1 MLKKL
6 IEKYYWYKLSKLNL
20 AIIPVQNTIDVLE
33 AERERL
39 FNRVVLAGRN
49 PSSVIKNSL
58 LLEYKSINA
67 RLDTYKAKRT
77 FINYKISVYQ
87 TKIKGVRAQ

>member
-6 IEKYYWYKLSKLNL
+6 IENYYWHKISKLTL
-20 AIIPVQNTIDVLE
+20 AIIPVQNNIDALE

-39 FNRVVLAGRN
+39 FNRVVQAGRD
-49 PSSVIKNSL
+49 PSSIIKKQL
-58 LLEYKSINA
+58 LFEYKSIDA
-67 RLDTYKAKRT
+67 RLDTYKTKRS

-87 TKIKGVRAQ
+87 TKIKALEP